1 MTKLSKNTVSIGFTI
16 IFCLTLGI
24 GALVSEF
31 FQAPILS
38 SKELSKLQF
47 LYTNSDF
54 EKISKLN
61 LKSNLGEFNLAK
73 EDKNTWMMTTPR
85 SINVNSEIITKI
97 LKALE
102 DIKIKKIYPSDQIN
116 IANFSLDKPVATLT
130 ITDDQ
135 NEVKVLSFG
144 LINPI
149 DSSTYLQVKGENVI
163 YHINVLDFP
172 LEKLDVTSLIDTQ
185 IFSSNISSI
194 TELKI
199 FPPRTSIP
207 SFSVSKKDNEWS
219 SGNLKLDTASLV
231 TFIEEIKA
239 MKAHIILD
247 QIDENMTL
255 EKEKIFQN
263 SSNKIEVTEDNGNV
277 ITYDISMP
285 FNSLTNV
292 KVEKRQNIL
301 IRASNRKHVFVVNK
315 DYLKLFS
322 KKVNQLKENPIKK
335 LIY

>member
-1 MTKLSKNTVSIGFTI
+1 MTKLSKNTVSIGFTL

-61 LKSNLGEFNLAK
+61 LKSNLGDFNLVK

-85 SINVNSEIITKI
+85 RINANSEIVTKI

-102 DIKIKKIYPSDQIN
+102 DIKIKKIYPNDQIN
-116 IANFSLDKPVATLT
+116 VANFSLDKPVATLT
-130 ITDDQ
+130 ITDDK
-135 NEVKVLSFG
+135 NESKILSFG

-163 YHINVLDFP
+163 YHINVLDFS
-172 LEKLDVTSLIDTQ
+172 LEKLDVTNLIDTQ
-185 IFSSNISSI
+185 IFSSNVLAVS
-194 TELKI
+194 ELKI

-207 SFSVSKKDNEWS
+207 SFNVLKKENEWS
-219 SGNLKLDTASLV
+219 SGNLKLDSASV
-231 TFIEEIKA
+231 VSFIEEIKA
-239 MKAHIILD
+239 IKTHIILD
-247 QIDENMTL
+247 QIDETMVL
-255 EKEKIFQN
+255 EMEKIFQN
-263 SSNKIEVTEDNGNV
+263 SANKIEITEDKGSV
-277 ITYDISMP
+277 ITYDISQP
-285 FNSLTNV
+285 FNSLTNI
-292 KVEKRQNIL
+292 KVEKRQNFL

-322 KKVNQLKENPIKK
+322 KRVNQLKENPIKK